1 MAVRFALE
9 TQRLKLRPV
18 EQTDAETI
26 QKAAAAR
33 EISDTMISIPHP
45 YPEGEAERY
54 IQRQI
59 EGRQAG
65 HSVAFVM
72 ERKEDGAF
80 LGMLELRKIDREHLL
95 AEMSF
100 WLIPEMWG
108 RGYMSEGVRA
118 AIKYAFEDLGMN
130 RLYAYHMLRN
140 PATGRVLEKNGFR
153 REGLLRQRVRKW
165 GVFEDVALMA
175 LLKEDWQEG

>member
-1 MAVRFALE
+1 MAVSFALE
-9 TQRLKLRPV
+9 TRRLRLRPV
-18 EQTDAETI
+18 EPKDVENI
-26 QKAAAAR
+26 QRAAAAR

-54 IQRQI
+54 VQRQI

-65 HSVAFVM
+65 HSIAFVI
-72 ERKEDGAF
+72 ERKEDEKF
-80 LGMLELRKIDREHLL
+80 LGILELRKINREHLL

-100 WLIPEMWG
+100 WLIPQVWG
-108 RGYMSEGVRA
+108 RGYMSEVVQIA
-118 AIKYAFEDLGMN
+118 VKYAFEDLGMN

-175 LLKEDWQEG
+175 LLKEDWQKD